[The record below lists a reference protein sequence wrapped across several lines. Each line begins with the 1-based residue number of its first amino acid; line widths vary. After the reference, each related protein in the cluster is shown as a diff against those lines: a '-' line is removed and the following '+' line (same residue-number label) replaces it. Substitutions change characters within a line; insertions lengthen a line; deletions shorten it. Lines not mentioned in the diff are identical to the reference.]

1 MASGGDDTGESE
13 SRGNSGKH
21 TGRESYRELALQLD
35 PELESHP
42 EDATEA
48 ERNAAL
54 PWRCQIVRIEEGGEL
69 DRALQCYVK
78 RWQKRTGQKNIK
90 RAPIIRGLLRI
101 ALLHTGCIGKA
112 VDAPQKRGRKAK
124 VKQLELWDPFGP
136 VRELADVL
144 GVNPVT
150 K

>member
-1 MASGGDDTGESE
+1 MASGRNDISASK
-13 SRGNSGKH
+13 SRGNGGQDS
-21 TGRESYRELALQLD
+21 GREGYRELALQLD

-54 PWRCQIVRIEEGGEL
+54 PWHCQIVRIEEGGEL
-69 DRALQCYVK
+69 ERALQCYIR
-78 RWQKRTGQKNIK
+78 RWQKRTGRKNIK

-112 VDAPQKRGRKAK
+112 AEGNGKPGRKLK
-124 VKQLELWDPFGP
+124 VRQLDLFGNA
-136 VRELADVL
+136 VS
-144 GVNPVT
+144 